1 MLCGGGTHREMETPL
16 TPCASCH
23 RHVREDGARCPF
35 CDAPLTAPA
44 APSRAVAPARV
55 AFAAALAVASGVS
68 LAACYGGP
76 PHPQPYRAPPAN
88 QERPAPTPPRTGV
101 QAQQPLE
108 PAPPPAPAPAQP

>member
-1 MLCGGGTHREMETPL
+1 MNETPL
-16 TPCASCH
+16 TPCAACH

-35 CDAPLTAPA
+35 CDAPGPLRAE
-44 APSRAVAPARV
+44 PSRVAAPARV

-76 PHPQPYRAPPAN
+76 PHPQPYRPPPAN
-88 QERPAPTPPRTGV
+88 QERPAPPRTGV

-108 PAPPPAPAPAQP
+108 PAPAPAPPAPQP

>member
-1 MLCGGGTHREMETPL
+1 METPL
-16 TPCASCH
+16 TPCAACH

-35 CDAPLTAPA
+35 CDAPLTGHPT
-44 APSRAVAPARV
+44 PNRAVAPARV

-76 PHPQPYRAPPAN
+76 PHPQPYRPPPAN
-88 QERPAPTPPRTGV
+88 QERPAPPRPGV

-108 PAPPPAPAPAQP
+108 PAPAPAPAPPPAQP